1 MTQAPTQPNAQ
12 SQNIQLHF
20 HGIQEH
26 LLEVFK
32 KLYLG
37 VHYVTGADVKGDIA
51 EFGTMSGMTARI
63 LSKALLDLDIYSPMK
78 KRLHLFDSFKGFP
91 DTNTAIDIDS
101 PHVKAGVWREGSC
114 QGVSVDQLSQICQQF
129 IPPDRFS
136 VYDGWFSDTMSQIQ
150 EGTKFALMHIDCDLY
165 QSTID
170 VLDYAFKHEMVSE
183 GCALFFDDWNCNRA
197 NPEFG
202 ERKAWAEMV
211 DKYKIKSSDCGE
223 YGWCGHKFFVHQ
235 YSV

>member
-1 MTQAPTQPNAQ
+1 MTQAAASQ
-12 SQNIQLHF
+12 SIQLHF

-37 VHYVTGADVKGDIA
+37 VHYTTGADVEGDIA

-63 LSKALLDLDIYSPMK
+63 LSKGLLDLDVYGSVQ

-91 DTNTAIDIDS
+91 DTNTRVDVDS

-114 QGVSVDQLSQICQQF
+114 RGVSVDQLAAICTQF
-129 IPPDRFS
+129 VSRDR
-136 VYDGWFSDTMSQIQ
+136 VEIYDGWFSETMPKIAA
-150 EGTKFALMHIDCDLY
+150 GTKFALMHIDCDLY

-170 VLDYAFKHEMVSE
+170 VLDYAFEHGMVSE
-183 GCALFFDDWNCNRA
+183 GAAIFFDDWNCNRA

-202 ERKAWAEMV
+202 ERKAWEEMV
-211 DKYKIKSSDCGE
+211 AKYQIKWSDGGE
-223 YGWCGHKFFVHQ
+223 YGWCGHKFYVHQ
-235 YSV
+235 YRAC